1 MLSNINMKPKLKLKL
16 KSEAALKECTLSV
29 IESCVNNLKELK
41 QPDKF
46 DKDLIKSVHNNLVE
60 HIKLAYK
67 GDTEESATIAK
78 TQAQKLDVNEML
90 LFVLKQAF
98 NLHDETDKRDI
109 EEIARMVKDVTTKYK
124 SFKKRFQRHFTRG
137 YRGLRKVVLSI
148 V

>member
-1 MLSNINMKPKLKLKL
+1 MKPKLKLKL

-29 IESCVNNLKELK
+29 IESCVKNLKELK

-46 DKDLIKSVHNNLVE
+46 DKDLIKSVHTNLIE

-67 GDTEESATIAK
+67 GDKEESATIAK
-78 TQAQKLDVNEML
+78 SQAQKLDTTEML
-90 LFVLKQAF
+90 LFILKQAF

-124 SFKKRFQRHFTRG
+124 SFKKRLQRHAVRA
-137 YRGLRKVVLSI
+137 YRGLQKVVSSI